1 MIPRKKPSRVSSANT
16 KSALKRASMFKFI
29 HAADIH
35 LDSPLR
41 GLERYEGAPVD
52 SVRQASRRAMEN
64 MVDLAIR
71 EQVAF
76 VIIAGDLFDGDWKDY
91 NTGLYF
97 VRQMARLAESSI
109 TVFLLKGN
117 HDAANKLTK
126 SLPLPDNVKVF
137 AHKSP
142 QTFRIEEFN
151 VSIHGQSF
159 ATGDVKDDLS
169 ANYPAAEPGR
179 VNIGVLHTCAS
190 GRDGHDSYAPCKLEG
205 LLSKGYQYWAL
216 GHIHKREILNKEPLI
231 VFPGNIQGRHIREAG
246 RKGCSLVT
254 VDDRGS
260 ISEEFVE
267 LGVMRWESVPV
278 DLFGVKTEEEAFTQV
293 SAALDAALQDA
304 DGMPLAVRVHLLGET
319 ALDGA
324 LRSARKYWTE
334 SIRALG
340 LERGSERIWIEKVK
354 VETTSLSIDSTE
366 HFDGPLAEL
375 LAVIGETAL
384 DVDALNELQ
393 DELADLRSR
402 LPAELHEAKL
412 LASNE
417 WIKNSLVDVQQVLL
431 DKLTKPL
438 STAGKQ

>member
-1 MIPRKKPSRVSSANT
+1 
-16 KSALKRASMFKFI
+16 MFKFI

-52 SVRQASRRAMEN
+52 NVRQASRRAMEN
-64 MVDLAIR
+64 MVDLALR

-97 VRQMARLAESSI
+97 VRQMSRLAESGI

-137 AHKSP
+137 AHRAA
-142 QTFRIEEFN
+142 QTFRLDEFN
-151 VSIHGQSF
+151 VSVHGQSF

-169 ANYPAAEPGR
+169 ANYPAGESGR

-190 GRDGHDSYAPCKLEG
+190 GRDGHDSYAPCKIEG

-216 GHIHKREILNKEPLI
+216 GHIHKREILNEEPLI
-231 VFPGNIQGRHIREAG
+231 VFPGNIQGRHIRESG

-254 VDDRGS
+254 VDDRAN

-267 LGVMRWESVPV
+267 LGVMRWENVVV
-278 DLFGVKTEEEAFTQV
+278 DLTGLKTEEEAFAQI
-293 SAALDAALQDA
+293 SMGLDAALQEA
-304 DGMPLAVRVHLLGET
+304 DGMPLAVRVHLQGQTVLDT
-319 ALDGA
+319 AMRA
-324 LRSARKYWTE
+324 MRKHWTE

-340 LERGSERIWIEKVK
+340 LDRGSDRIWIEKVK
-354 VETTSLSIDSTE
+354 VETEALTAEGAE

-375 LAVIGETAL
+375 LAVIGETAQ
-384 DVDALNELQ
+384 DADALNELQ
-393 DELADLRSR
+393 DDLADLRTR
-402 LPAELHEAKL
+402 LPAELYESKM
-412 LASNE
+412 LANNE
-417 WIKNSLVDVQQVLL
+417 WIKSSLVDVQQLLL
-431 DKLTKPL
+431 DRLSKPL
-438 STAGKQ
+438 STAGK